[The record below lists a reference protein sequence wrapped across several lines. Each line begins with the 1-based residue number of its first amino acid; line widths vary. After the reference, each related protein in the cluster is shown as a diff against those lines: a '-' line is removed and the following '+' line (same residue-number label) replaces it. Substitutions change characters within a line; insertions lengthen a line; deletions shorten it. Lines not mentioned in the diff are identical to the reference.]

1 MSVLARKSWR
11 DVRRRSARSLF
22 TAATI
27 AVAVA
32 SLSLF
37 GITGLLDRAMDQ
49 RVVEHRLHDVRLF
62 VEDTSISTADLD
74 ELRAV
79 AGVAAAD
86 ARTTFSSRLRD
97 GDRRTEVLLVGI
109 NDFEDQPVNRV
120 ERDSG
125 SFPGPA
131 EALSESQNARS
142 GRYGGG
148 EGDRIDLEDNSGG
161 LHPVTVA
168 GRGTTVEYSSYVADA
183 AAVLYLRQEF
193 VNAISGARGVNT
205 IDFRVTDPDDAEA
218 VLSGIRTWFATHRP
232 DVTFAGLPEVREP
245 GTWPGQD
252 LVQNFT
258 TLFYVGGLLALISA
272 VALVSNTMT
281 TMVAEQRRDV
291 AIMKAIG
298 GRRRQIVGSFL
309 RTVWLLA
316 AAGTLVGTLAGIPFS
331 NLLAGAVGG
340 QFGVDP
346 EWGFSVPV
354 LLLSVVAGMLAATL
368 AAIPAVLRAAR
379 MPIRDGL
386 ASGLSATQGSW
397 ADHVLHGVR
406 LPLTVQVGL
415 RNITRRKGRT
425 IGTSLQ
431 VALAT
436 GIALGFFGVGATVS
450 NLTTRNWNAMSWD
463 VELRQQANVGFDHQS
478 LTVLEGL
485 DGFGSADPLLFNAV
499 EIDGVQYEAWG
510 IPPGTAMFD
519 PEIRSGRWFEPGDAD
534 MAVAVVGPA
543 LAKVEGLNPGDV
555 VTVETAS
562 GPVDFTIV
570 GVDGRILYG
579 GLLIYVPL
587 PAFQH
592 ILRSEDVNGYWL
604 QSASQDEN
612 DIDRLAATAEDA
624 LGAAG
629 IPATTKVH
637 HVELEANLSAFRL
650 LTAALAI
657 MSVPIVALGLIGL
670 VNMMTMNVLERTR
683 EIGVLRS
690 IGASSSSIRRIFRT
704 EALAIAFVG
713 WLIAVPLGWF
723 IGWGLIRIV
732 SELFSFGDVKYTFD
746 LWPVPLALAVTLAL
760 AWVVVIA
767 PLRRATRLR
776 PGDALRYE

>member
-1 MSVLARKSWR
+1 MSVLVRKSWR
-11 DVRRRSARSLF
+11 DVRRRTARSLF

-37 GITGLLDRAMDQ
+37 GITGLLDRAMDK

-62 VEDTSISTADLD
+62 VSDTPISSGELD
-74 ELRAV
+74 ELRAIP
-79 AGVAAAD
+79 GVEAAD
-86 ARTTFSSRLRD
+86 ARTTATTRLRD
-97 GDRRTEVLLVGI
+97 GDRRIDVLLVGV

-120 ERDSG
+120 ERNSG
-125 SFPGPA
+125 SYPGPG

-142 GRYGGG
+142 GRYGGS
-148 EGDRIDLEDNSGG
+148 EGDRIDLEDNKGG
-161 LHPVTVA
+161 LHPVTIA

-183 AAVLYLRQEF
+183 TAVLYLPQEL
-193 VNAISGARGVNT
+193 VNSLSGARGVNT
-205 IDFRVTDPDDAEA
+205 IDFRVTDADDAEA
-218 VLSGIRTWFATHRP
+218 VLALLRAWFAKNRP
-232 DVTFAGLPEVREP
+232 DVTFTDLPEVREP

-258 TLFYVGGLLALISA
+258 ALFYVGGFLALISA

-316 AAGTLVGTLAGIPFS
+316 AAGTLLGVLIGIPFS
-331 NLLAGAVGG
+331 NVLAGVIGG

-346 EWGFSVPV
+346 DWGFSLPV
-354 LLLSVVAGMLAATL
+354 LLISIAVGMVAATL
-368 AAIPAVLRAAR
+368 AAVPAVLRASR
-379 MPIRDGL
+379 MSIRDGL
-386 ASGLSATQGSW
+386 ASGLTATQGSW
-397 ADHVLHGVR
+397 VDRVLHHVR

-425 IGTSLQ
+425 IGTAVQ
-431 VALAT
+431 VALAV

-450 NLTTRNWNAMSWD
+450 NLTTGNWNSMRWD
-463 VELRQQANVGFDHQS
+463 VEFRQQANVGFDDRS
-478 LTVLEGL
+478 LPVLEGL
-485 DGFGSADPLLFNAV
+485 DSFGSAHPVLFNAV
-499 EIDGVQYEAWG
+499 EIDGAQYEAWG
-510 IPPGTAMFD
+510 IPPGTEMFD
-519 PEIRSGRWFEPGDAD
+519 PDLRSGRWFEPGDAD
-534 MAVAVVGPA
+534 STVAVVGPA
-543 LAKVEGLNPGDV
+543 LAKVEGLAVGDV
-555 VTVETAS
+555 VTIETAS
-562 GPVDFTIV
+562 GPVDFTII
-570 GVDGRILYG
+570 GVDGRILFG
-579 GLLIYVPL
+579 GMLVYLPL
-587 PAFQH
+587 PAFQR
-592 ILRSEDVNGYWL
+592 ILRADDVNGYWL
-604 QSASQDEN
+604 QSASQDEE
-612 DIDRLAATAEDA
+612 DIERLAANAEDA

-629 IPATTKVH
+629 YPVTTKIH
-637 HVELEANLSAFRL
+637 HVELKANLSAFRL

-657 MSVPIVALGLIGL
+657 MSVPIVGLGLIGL
-670 VNMMTMNVLERTR
+670 INMMTMNVLERTR
-683 EIGVLRS
+683 EVGVLRS
-690 IGASSSSIRRIFRT
+690 IGASSPAIKRIFRT
-704 EALAIAFVG
+704 EALAIAFIG
-713 WLIAVPLGWF
+713 WLVAVPLGWF

-732 SELFSFGDVKYTFD
+732 AELFSFGDVAYTFD
-746 LWPVPLALAVTLAL
+746 LWPIPLALGVTLAL